1 MEIGE
6 LFAEKGEPPR
16 YDRSASDNRGS
27 RISPRL
33 VPRPGDVS
41 SGRVEDGR
49 GSMGALGHRS
59 VSHPRSSN
67 RTCRFPASGFPTGF
81 TAMHA
86 TGPLWAGVE
95 GTERRVLD
103 E

>member
-41 SGRVEDGR
+41 SGSKAE
-49 GSMGALGHRS
+49 
-59 VSHPRSSN
+59 
-67 RTCRFPASGFPTGF
+67 F
-81 TAMHA
+81 TS
-86 TGPLWAGVE
+86 TPIGV
-95 GTERRVLD
+95 RCAPKADLRLD
-103 E
+103 EYGLLIAPC

>member
-41 SGRVEDGR
+41 SGSNCELRTSNRQVCLAFENGHPQ
-49 GSMGALGHRS
+49 GQSACLLGATSGPMHRS
-59 VSHPRSSN
+59 K
-67 RTCRFPASGFPTGF
+67 
-81 TAMHA
+81 
-86 TGPLWAGVE
+86 
-95 GTERRVLD
+95 
-103 E
+103 

>member
-41 SGRVEDGR
+41 SGSIAPSWLCAEHFRSSPDN
-49 GSMGALGHRS
+49 GHRRKRS
-59 VSHPRSSN
+59 VCLKS
-67 RTCRFPASGFPTGF
+67 AITGL
-81 TAMHA
+81 M
-86 TGPLWAGVE
+86 
-95 GTERRVLD
+95 RRGRVPPFDHLVG
-103 E
+103 

>member
-41 SGRVEDGR
+41 SGSRLCENDAQWYDSPV
-49 GSMGALGHRS
+49 
-59 VSHPRSSN
+59 
-67 RTCRFPASGFPTGF
+67 
-81 TAMHA
+81 
-86 TGPLWAGVE
+86 
-95 GTERRVLD
+95 
-103 E
+103 

>member
-41 SGRVEDGR
+41 SGSQSRRSE
-49 GSMGALGHRS
+49 GARMTSGLPPINGHLWQRPRLRKS
-59 VSHPRSSN
+59 ATSGHPYVAAV
-67 RTCRFPASGFPTGF
+67 T
-81 TAMHA
+81 
-86 TGPLWAGVE
+86 PLTRQAHQINE
-95 GTERRVLD
+95 IN
-103 E
+103 